1 MALFS
6 RSKKTESTKAD
17 APAPETREQTGSTGM
32 SAGVAHIL
40 KHARITEKATMHQS
54 LGVYTFEVAARA
66 TKRDVIAAVRSLY
79 KVTPRMVRIVPVP
92 EKSRRSM
99 KTGKTGM
106 KHGGRKA
113 YVYLKKDETITLE

>member
-6 RSKKTESTKAD
+6 RSKKTEEVKAN
-17 APAPETREQTGSTGM
+17 APVAQKRETTATTAM
-32 SAGVAHIL
+32 NAGVAHVL

-54 LGVYTFEVAARA
+54 VGVYTFEIAERA

-92 EKSRRSM
+92 MKTRRSM
-99 KTGKTGM
+99 KTGKTGV
-106 KHGGRKA
+106 KRGGRKA
-113 YVYLKKDETITLE
+113 YVYLKK